1 MLDEPT
7 ALIEGYTSYFGFS
20 KNKTGYSGV
29 ATYVKPE
36 FMPIKA
42 EEGLSGTL
50 PSARTHEKIGCLEN
64 IEEEFTTDELKALDA
79 EGRCVITIH
88 EISTENGIQ
97 QLAVFNVYCPRADPD
112 LPDRLTFKL
121 KFNKLLEMRARNLLK
136 NGYWVLINGDIN
148 ISHREIDHCDPY
160 EDFSQTPSRKWMDHI
175 LFNKVDKDDDD
186 LFQDW
191 KINSTNDYD
200 EAEEPIFLDTFRHLW
215 PERKE
220 AFTCWNIKS
229 NCRANNF
236 GTRIDYI
243 LTCKEMQSFIVQ
255 CDIWPEME
263 GSDHCPVYAELKVTG
278 KPPSKP
284 PQYCTKNFQEFSG
297 QQQKLSAYFSSHN
310 KRKLDEVES
319 ESSSGTLTTGVKKK
333 IKQKNISS
341 FFTKQ

>member
-20 KNKTGYSGV
+20 KKKTGYSGV

-50 PSARTHEKIGCLEN
+50 PSAQTHEKIGCLDN

-148 ISHREIDHCDPY
+148 CSHREIDHCDPY

-191 KINSTNDYD
+191 KIKSTNDYD
-200 EAEEPIFLDTFRHLW
+200 DEEEPIFLDTFR
-215 PERKE
+215 RC
-220 AFTCWNIKS
+220 FTLCEP
-229 NCRANNF
+229 
-236 GTRIDYI
+236 G
-243 LTCKEMQSFIVQ
+243 
-255 CDIWPEME
+255 
-263 GSDHCPVYAELKVTG
+263 AE
-278 KPPSKP
+278 
-284 PQYCTKNFQEFSG
+284 
-297 QQQKLSAYFSSHN
+297 
-310 KRKLDEVES
+310 
-319 ESSSGTLTTGVKKK
+319 
-333 IKQKNISS
+333 
-341 FFTKQ
+341 

>member
-7 ALIEGYTSYFGFS
+7 ALIEGYTSYFAFS
-20 KNKTGYSGV
+20 RKKTGYSGV

-42 EEGLSGTL
+42 EEGLSGIL
-50 PSARTHEKIGCLEN
+50 PSAQTHEKIGCLEN
-64 IEEEFTTDELKALDA
+64 IEEEFTADELKALDA
-79 EGRCVITIH
+79 EGRCVLTIH

-121 KFNKLLEMRARNLLK
+121 KFYKLMEMRARNLLK

-148 ISHREIDHCDPY
+148 TSHREIDHCDPY
-160 EDFSQTPSRKWMDHI
+160 EDFSQTPSRKWMGHI
-175 LFNKVDKDDDD
+175 LFNKVEDDDD
-186 LFQDW
+186 LSQDW

-200 EAEEPIFLDTFRHLW
+200 DAEEPIFLDTFRHFW

-220 AFTCWNIKS
+220 AFTCWNTKS

-255 CDIWPEME
+255 CDIWPEIE
-263 GSDHCPVYAELKVTG
+263 GSDHCPVCAELKVKG
-278 KPPSKP
+278 KPPTKP
-284 PQYCTKNFQEFSG
+284 PLYCTKNFQEFSG

-310 KRKLDEVES
+310 KRKWDQEES
-319 ESSSGTLTTGVKKK
+319 ESSSETSTAGIKKK
-333 IKQKNISS
+333 IKQKDISN
-341 FFTKQ
+341 FFMKK